1 MTQLAVWITAWPTV
15 SIERLGHVNHAATS
29 ASHVILALS
38 YGLSD
43 RHIRRLNKMIVG
55 LLLSRMK
62 AQRRGDVRLAERIES
77 KLQDVHEAIDRATG
91 TPSGRQ
97 SAGNACARV
106 R

>member
-1 MTQLAVWITAWPTV
+1 
-15 SIERLGHVNHAATS
+15 
-29 ASHVILALS
+29 
-38 YGLSD
+38 
-43 RHIRRLNKMIVG
+43 MIVG